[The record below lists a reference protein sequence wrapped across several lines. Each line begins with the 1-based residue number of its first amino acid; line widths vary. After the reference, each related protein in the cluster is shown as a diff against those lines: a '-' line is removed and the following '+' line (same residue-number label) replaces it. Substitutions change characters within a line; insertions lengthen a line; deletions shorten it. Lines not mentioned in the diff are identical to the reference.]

1 MSRDSFN
8 NLVNTSSQLYFYAK
22 TSLNPEGNTEIMSY
36 WGVNGTPPIGAY
48 KGTGAGVSG
57 EVLNARST
65 GAMMY
70 PTGSTCYVTR
80 IQRNGIPSNPVGT
93 IIVYDRLWQ
102 NTGFINT
109 SADQGVNSVMWPERD
124 DSGLASGY
132 GVYIALETSVVMAN
146 SVSVTGTYIEY
157 TNTEGQGPRLGYL
170 RNFPITAN
178 AGCFIPFTLD
188 IGDKGV
194 KSVETLV
201 LGSSVITG
209 TSCHLVAYRP
219 IAVLS
224 NSAMSESNDI
234 FSLPMNKIYDDSCLA
249 IALAGMTSAG
259 NFNLSLSFNRD

>member
-8 NLVNTSSQLYFYAK
+8 NLINTSSQLYFYSK
-22 TSLNPEGNTEIMSY
+22 TSVNPEGNTEIMSY
-36 WGVNGTPPIGAY
+36 WAANGTPPIGAY
-48 KGTGAGVSG
+48 KGTGAGIAG

-65 GAMMY
+65 GALMY
-70 PTGSTCYVTR
+70 PTGSTCYLTR
-80 IQRNGIPSNPVGT
+80 IQRNGILANPVGT
-93 IIVYDRLWQ
+93 VIVYDRLWQ

-109 SADQGVNSVMWPERD
+109 STDQTVSSVPWPERD

-132 GVYIALETSVVMAN
+132 GVYIALETSVIMAN
-146 SVSVTGTYIEY
+146 SVPVTGTYIDY
-157 TNTEGQGPRLGYL
+157 TNTDGISSRRGYI
-170 RNFPITAN
+170 RNFPVTAN

-194 KSVETLV
+194 KSVES
-201 LGSSVITG
+201 LGLTSSVITG

-219 IAVLS
+219 IAVVS
-224 NSAMSESNDI
+224 SSVMAESNDI

-259 NFNLSLSFNRD
+259 NFNLSFSFNRD